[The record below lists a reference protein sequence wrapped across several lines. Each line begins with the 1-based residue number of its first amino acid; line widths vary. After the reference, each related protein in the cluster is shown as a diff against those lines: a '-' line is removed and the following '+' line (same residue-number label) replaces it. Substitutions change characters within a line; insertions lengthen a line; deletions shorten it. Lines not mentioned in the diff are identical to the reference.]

1 MYQYHSLSVL
11 TERISCLD
19 IVDSVYL
26 IGGSRRSIT
35 ITKCISR
42 ANEAYSPCDLVYG
55 INELGVT
62 GI

>member
-19 IVDSVYL
+19 IVDSVYGL
-26 IGGSRRSIT
+26 GEAGVALQL
-35 ITKCISR
+35 TKCISR

-62 GI
+62 VI